1 MTSID
6 LRIIKK
12 DIVFADTDTNIRIHR
27 ALSWLEAAEQA
38 HSIDL
43 TFISSWIGFNAL
55 YSSSEIDSPKLESK
69 KIWNFIKELA
79 NVDHENLLWAL
90 LCFENHVLAKRI
102 VDNEMLFLN
111 FWNSMHNLEES
122 WEDSFFYSNQE
133 IHIFLEQKNTAKY
146 VSAILQRI
154 YLLRNQL
161 IHGGA
166 THEGR
171 MNRVQVEDCQ
181 TMMMK
186 LLPCMISI
194 MMKYPKKNWGELC
207 YPPLFED
214 KDDAKKS

>member
-1 MTSID
+1 MTSVE

-12 DIVFADTDTNIRIHR
+12 EIVFDDSDTNIRIHR

-43 TFISSWIGFNAL
+43 AFISSWIGFNAL
-55 YSSSEIDSPKLESK
+55 YSSSEIDNPKQESK
-69 KIWNFIKELA
+69 KIWNFIRELS
-79 NVDHENLLWAL
+79 NLDHGNLLWSL
-90 LCFENHVLAKRI
+90 LCFENPVLAKRI
-102 VDNEMLFLN
+102 VANELLFIN
-111 FWNSMHNLEES
+111 FWNSMHNYEDS

-133 IHIFLEQKNTAKY
+133 IQSFLKDKNIAKY
-146 VSAILQRI
+146 VSAIMQRI

-166 THEGR
+166 THQGR
-171 MNRVQVEDCQ
+171 MNRVQVEDCK
-181 TMMMK
+181 TLVMK

-207 YPPLFED
+207 YPPLY
-214 KDDAKKS
+214 